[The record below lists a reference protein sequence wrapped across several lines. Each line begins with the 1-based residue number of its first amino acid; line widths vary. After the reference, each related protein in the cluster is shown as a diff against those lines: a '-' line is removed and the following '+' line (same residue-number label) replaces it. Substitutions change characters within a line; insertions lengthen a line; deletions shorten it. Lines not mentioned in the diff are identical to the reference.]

1 MRKVKIIAPYYSG
14 EFTMGRVSIEFHNY
28 WSDKKE
34 EDLLEYLHE
43 VSWSNDFKS
52 SSPTETGSKCRT
64 PFYEIDE
71 LEHFTMPNMDSELY
85 YINQD
90 KKEIEFKPYNCHTR
104 YIDHLEDKQS
114 DDDFYPVL
122 IYATTE
128 KGNCGYWLVELED
141 EEFDTNKFVTSAV
154 DTEFGRFIDAAWY
167 GKSDK
172 ELQFDTGE
180 ASTITKATSAKIGW
194 VHRDTTNW
202 SKEEV
207 LSDVLKA
214 KNKHVKIESTA
225 TIQGL
230 DVSKYLK

>member
-1 MRKVKIIAPYYSG
+1 MGKVSN
-14 EFTMGRVSIEFHNY
+14 EFHDY

-43 VSWSNDFKS
+43 VSWSKDFKS
-52 SSPTETGSKCRT
+52 SSPTETGSIDRT

-71 LEHFTMPNMDSELY
+71 LEHFTMPNMDSGLY

-90 KKEIEFKPYNCHTR
+90 KQEIEFKPYNCHTR

-114 DDDFYPVL
+114 DNDFHPVL

-128 KGNCGYWLVELED
+128 KGNCGCWLVELENED
-141 EEFDTNKFVTSAV
+141 FDINKFVISAV
-154 DTEFGRFIDAAWY
+154 DTEFGKFIDAAWY
-167 GKSDK
+167 GECDK
-172 ELQFDTGE
+172 ELEFDTGE

-194 VHRDTTNW
+194 IHNDTTNW
-202 SKEEV
+202 SKEGV
-207 LSDVLKA
+207 LREVLKA
-214 KNKHVKIESTA
+214 KNKHVSIEGTA

-230 DVSKYLK
+230 DISKYLK